1 MGLWLWRVNIPS
13 THWCFFLADLDGAS
27 QVKGPVMSIKN
38 GLRSLKPYLYVDNRS
53 LYLRDPPLLPPLL
66 IFLSVFRGLVDWRGD
81 SLRRLKTSSSAT
93 VASGGSRLLLAVIGR
108 LGGFLEDKIFNFKS
122 ILRPCLLA
130 TSISDRVA
138 PSFMHLR

>member
-53 LYLRDPPLLPPLL
+53 LYLRCKTRERHDRRLTSRASNGLRMDIKLK
-66 IFLSVFRGLVDWRGD
+66 ILSYRKSPGRQKTAKRSPASSDRHSWRYCLVFRR
-81 SLRRLKTSSSAT
+81 RRLSH
-93 VASGGSRLLLAVIGR
+93 ASPQGR
-108 LGGFLEDKIFNFKS
+108 DTQTKI
-122 ILRPCLLA
+122 
-130 TSISDRVA
+130 
-138 PSFMHLR
+138 

>member
-53 LYLRDPPLLPPLL
+53 LYLRDPPLLPPFLL
-66 IFLSVFRGLVDWRGD
+66 NVSMWQVEVLTDNSSVSLPVDG
-81 SLRRLKTSSSAT
+81 
-93 VASGGSRLLLAVIGR
+93 
-108 LGGFLEDKIFNFKS
+108 
-122 ILRPCLLA
+122 
-130 TSISDRVA
+130 
-138 PSFMHLR
+138 

>member
-1 MGLWLWRVNIPS
+1 MLMGLWLWRVNIPS

-81 SLRRLKTSSSAT
+81 SLLRLKTSSSAT
-93 VASGGSRLLLAVIGR
+93 VAS
-108 LGGFLEDKIFNFKS
+108 
-122 ILRPCLLA
+122 
-130 TSISDRVA
+130 
-138 PSFMHLR
+138 